1 MNTQKP
7 QILDSTQPDILST
20 QLDDSTSSDEINPK
34 EIDTVVS
41 DKKINKMLK
50 SMMSDEAG
58 SKLLDTTV
66 PEESTPQLL
75 DTTEPLSSTPQ
86 LLDTKEPLSSSEKNK
101 QLEELGQKYDVLIRE
116 FNTIQNFDYN
126 KKNISEQE
134 IIEILTNLK
143 KLQKFSN
150 FASDYIPKL
159 LDDISN

>member
-1 MNTQKP
+1 MDTQTP

-20 QLDDSTSSDEINPK
+20 QLDDSTSSDEISPK

-50 SMMSDEAG
+50 SMMSDEAS

-66 PEESTPQLL
+66 PEE
-75 DTTEPLSSTPQ
+75 STPQ